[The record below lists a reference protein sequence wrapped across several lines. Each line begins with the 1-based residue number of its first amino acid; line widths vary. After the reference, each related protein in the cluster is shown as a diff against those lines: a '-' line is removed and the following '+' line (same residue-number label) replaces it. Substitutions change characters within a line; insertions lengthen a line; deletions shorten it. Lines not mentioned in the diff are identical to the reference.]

1 MKNDRGCL
9 CCLPSDIAAV
19 LAGLANVALII
30 YLGIECDDCYEYFA
44 VPVVS
49 LLPVVWTFCDR

>member
-19 LAGLANVALII
+19 LVGLANVALIL
-30 YLGIECDDCYEYFA
+30 LGIIVRNPYFIA
-44 VPVVS
+44 VPLVA
-49 LLPVVWTFCDR
+49 LIPVVWTFCDR